1 MMLESITSDPDVRC
15 QTFLQY
21 DHFLCV

>member
-21 DHFLCV
+21 DHFFCV